1 MSEPEGTDV
10 SFFDVVLH
18 QRASR
23 QFSDKP
29 VSDALVEL
37 CLRAATHAPSAEN
50 LQPWVFIVVRDPAR
64 RSAVADLTRRAWRQA
79 GRRHSEGRLSDSL
92 LQEVDQGAE
101 TGMGS
106 APVIVVV
113 CGDAAIGLEQTLPSS
128 VYPATQNLLLAANAL
143 GLGSAMTTL
152 ATMLADELQG
162 LLELPVAVRPMAVV
176 PIGWPS
182 RPLGPPRRLPVDQ
195 RAHRDRYGVPWQPEP

>member
-1 MSEPEGTDV
+1 MSDPEGTAV
-10 SFFDVVLH
+10 PFFDVVLN

-23 QFSDKP
+23 QFSDQP
-29 VSDALVEL
+29 VSDALISL

-64 RSAVADLTRRAWRQA
+64 RSAIADLTRRAWRQA
-79 GRRHSEGRLSDSL
+79 GRRHSEGRLPDSL

-113 CGDAAIGLEQTLPSS
+113 CGDAGIGLEQTLPSS
-128 VYPATQNLLLAANAL
+128 VYPATQNLLLAATAL
-143 GLGSAMTTL
+143 GLGSGMTTL
-152 ATMLADELQG
+152 ATMLADELKE
-162 LLELPVAVRPMAVV
+162 LLELPTTVRPMAVV

-182 RPLGPPRRLPVDQ
+182 RPLGPPRRLPLHE
-195 RAHRDRYGVPWQPEP
+195 RAHRDRYGVPWLPEE

>member
-1 MSEPEGTDV
+1 MSEPEETDV
-10 SFFDVVLH
+10 PFFDVVLH

-23 QFSDKP
+23 QFSDQP
-29 VSDALVEL
+29 VSDALVDL

-50 LQPWVFIVVRDPAR
+50 LQPWVFVVVREPAR

-79 GRRHSEGRLSDSL
+79 GRRHSEGRLPDTL
-92 LQEVDQGAE
+92 LRQVDQGAE

-113 CGDAAIGLEQTLPSS
+113 CGDAGIGLEPTLPSS

-152 ATMLADELQG
+152 ATLLADELKE
-162 LLELPVAVRPMAVV
+162 LLELPPTVRPMAVV
-176 PIGWPS
+176 PLGWPS
-182 RPLGPPRRLPVDQ
+182 RPLGPPKRLPLHE
-195 RAHRDRYGVPWQPEP
+195 RAHRDRYGVPWRPEE

>member
-1 MSEPEGTDV
+1 MSDPEGTAV
-10 SFFDVVLH
+10 PFFDVVLN

-23 QFSDKP
+23 QFSDRP
-29 VSDALVEL
+29 VSDALIAL

-50 LQPWVFIVVRDPAR
+50 LQPWVFIVVRDPGR
-64 RSAVADLTRRAWRQA
+64 RSAIADLTRRAWRQG
-79 GRRHSEGRLSDSL
+79 GRRHSEGRLPDSL

-113 CGDAAIGLEQTLPSS
+113 CGDAGIGLEQTLPSS
-128 VYPATQNLLLAANAL
+128 VYPATQNLLLAATAL
-143 GLGSAMTTL
+143 GLGSGMTTL
-152 ATMLADELQG
+152 ATMLADELKE
-162 LLELPVAVRPMAVV
+162 LLELPTTVRPMAVV

-182 RPLGPPRRLPVDQ
+182 RPLGPPRRLPLHE
-195 RAHRDRYGVPWQPEP
+195 RAHRDRYGVPWLPEE